1 MTYDVERT
9 LNLWRKVMFVW
20 LAGAILAE
28 VTGTI
33 ALRFSEGFTRWG
45 PSILVLLGYA
55 VAFFALSQALVR
67 GMPVGVAY
75 GIWAAVGV
83 TLVALIGAAF
93 LGESLTWV
101 QVGGIA
107 LVIGGVLALELGASH
122 A

>member
-1 MTYDVERT
+1 M
-9 LNLWRKVMFVW
+9 WFW

-33 ALRFSEGFTRWG
+33 ALRFSEGFSRLV
-45 PSILVLLGYA
+45 PSVVVVLGYG
-55 VAFFALSQALVR
+55 VAFVALSQALVR

-75 GIWAAVGV
+75 GVWAALGV

-93 LGESLTWV
+93 LGESLTWI
-101 QVGGIA
+101 QVGGIG
-107 LVIGGVLALELGASH
+107 LVIAGVLALELGRAH

>member
-1 MTYDVERT
+1 M
-9 LNLWRKVMFVW
+9 WFW

-33 ALRFSEGFTRWG
+33 ALKFSEGFSRVG
-45 PSILVLLGYA
+45 PSILVVLGYG
-55 VAFFALSQALVR
+55 VAFVALSQALVR

-75 GIWAAVGV
+75 GVWAALGV

-93 LGESLTWV
+93 LGESLSWI

-107 LVIGGVLALELGASH
+107 LVIGGVLALELGAAH